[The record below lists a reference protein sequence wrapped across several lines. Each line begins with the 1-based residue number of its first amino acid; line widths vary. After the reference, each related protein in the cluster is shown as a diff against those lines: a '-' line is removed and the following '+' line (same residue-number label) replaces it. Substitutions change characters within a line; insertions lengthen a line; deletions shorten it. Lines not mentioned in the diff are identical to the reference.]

1 MSFYQAMQEA
11 LESPRYA
18 ILRGDFDGVLDRA
31 LNLLDRLLE
40 WLLDMFNVEF
50 SGIGDGVDLSIL
62 SGIFMAVAI
71 FIAAAAVIFFVQLY
85 LKRRRKKGIYSDE
98 IFEDFRNNRLSFDEI
113 MGHAKK
119 HDENGNLK
127 EAVRY
132 RYLGMI
138 MLFSLKEIVDV
149 KDSMTG
155 SQFEREATKSMP
167 SLRGGVQ
174 DTINMY
180 YNLFFGHKSVSG
192 DAYNVHLEVYDAVI
206 KEAGSY
212 EKS

>member
-18 ILRGDFDGVLDRA
+18 YLRGDFDAIFDR
-31 LNLLDRLLE
+31 LIDFLDRLLE
-40 WLLDMFNVEF
+40 WLFNALNVEF
-50 SGIGDGVDLSIL
+50 SGVGDGVDLSVL
-62 SGIFMAVAI
+62 TGIFMAVAI

-85 LKRRRKKGIYSDE
+85 LKRRRRKGIYADE
-98 IFEDFRNNRLSFDEI
+98 IFEDFRNNRLSLDEVI
-113 MGHAKK
+113 ARAKK
-119 HDENGNLK
+119 YDEENNLK

-138 MLFSLKEIVDV
+138 MLFSLKEIVDIS
-149 KDSMTG
+149 DSMTG
-155 SQFEREATKSMP
+155 SQFEREAVKNMP
-167 SLRGGVQ
+167 TLQSGVR

-180 YNLFFGHKSVSG
+180 YDLFFGHKSVG
-192 DAYNVHLEVYDAVI
+192 DEEYKAHIETYDTI
-206 KEAGSY
+206 MKEAGGY

>member
-18 ILRGDFDGVLDRA
+18 VLRGDFDGILDRV
-31 LNLLDRLLE
+31 LNLLDRLME
-40 WLLDMFNVEF
+40 WLFDMFNVEF
-50 SGIGDGVDLSIL
+50 SGVGDGVDLSIL

-113 MGHAKK
+113 MARAKK
-119 HDENGNLK
+119 HDDENNPK

-138 MLFSLKEIVDV
+138 MLFSVKEIVDV

-155 SQFEREATKSMP
+155 SQFVRESAKNMP
-167 SLRGGVQ
+167 SLQDGAQ

-180 YNLFFGHKSVSG
+180 YNLFFGHKSVSS
-192 DAYNVHLEVYDAVI
+192 DAYKAHLEVYDAVM
-206 KEAGSY
+206 KEVGSY